1 MAKKAEVK
9 PDASL
14 FARTETPTPPAP
26 LTTAQPS
33 KLKRKAKAATVKGS
47 AAATV
52 APDGFPDIDAGMMI
66 PRGAGYTQGEL
77 DALQYIAERWDVARN
92 ALMRLAVRDFIKRYR
107 TGEISKDDY
116 FEVYEARPKTKLK
129 L

>member
-14 FARTETPTPPAP
+14 FARTETPTPP
-26 LTTAQPS
+26 QPS
-33 KLKRKAKAATVKGS
+33 KRKTEAATPKGS

-52 APDGFPDIDAGMMI
+52 APNGFPDIDAGMMI
-66 PRGAGYTQGEL
+66 PRGAGYREGEL
-77 DALQYIAERWDVARN
+77 AALQYIADEWGVNRN
-92 ALMRLAVRDFIKRYR
+92 MLMRLAVRDFIKRF
-107 TGEISKDDY
+107 ISGAVSKRD
-116 FEVYEARPKTKLK
+116 FVEVEEAKPKVKLK